1 MGRLLPIGMILGVP
15 ASIDNK
21 YVAGSGVGASTISNR
36 RAKMRAAA
44 PKKTFIFALSIS
56 LSKVLSMALCKSFFS

>member
-44 PKKTFIFALSIS
+44 PKKTTNCDCVVHTVF
-56 LSKVLSMALCKSFFS
+56 SK

>member
-44 PKKTFIFALSIS
+44 PKKTTICNCIIH
-56 LSKVLSMALCKSFFS
+56 KVFTR